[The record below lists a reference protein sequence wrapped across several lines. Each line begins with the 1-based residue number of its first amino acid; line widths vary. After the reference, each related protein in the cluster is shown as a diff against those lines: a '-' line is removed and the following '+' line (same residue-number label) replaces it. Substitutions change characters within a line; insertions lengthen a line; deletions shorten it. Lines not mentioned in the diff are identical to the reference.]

1 MSNLEAGK
9 AAVHREGERPHE
21 PQLKERARQH
31 SEPRCRV
38 TALTTRLVSR
48 VGHRVTAL
56 SRNATHSGGN
66 VAARGDAIR

>member
-31 SEPRCRV
+31 SESRCRV
-38 TALTTRLVSR
+38 TALRRAS
-48 VGHRVTAL
+48 
-56 SRNATHSGGN
+56 
-66 VAARGDAIR
+66 

>member
-38 TALTTRLVSR
+38 TAL
-48 VGHRVTAL
+48 